1 MSSLLGKRGRTARI
15 CRAFLHI
22 PHEFVSPSRILC
34 DTRDVEDSIK
44 QKPTNTRESHIVKA
58 YAFASD
64 HQQKLCSELK
74 RRDNATEL
82 DAYDLRR
89 LFERRIVD
97 RLH

>member
-1 MSSLLGKRGRTARI
+1 M
-15 CRAFLHI
+15 
-22 PHEFVSPSRILC
+22 
-34 DTRDVEDSIK
+34 
-44 QKPTNTRESHIVKA
+44 KA